1 VTQVPAS
8 VLGPELRKALDHKE
22 ATQALRALRQRR
34 SPRQLVQ
41 AGREANMRN
50 ASDVLTR
57 GKAAVPRKLP
67 RHQLNAVMR
76 QFSGL

>member
-1 VTQVPAS
+1 
-8 VLGPELRKALDHKE
+8 
-22 ATQALRALRQRR
+22 
-34 SPRQLVQ
+34 
-41 AGREANMRN
+41 MRN
-50 ASDVLTR
+50 ALDVLTR